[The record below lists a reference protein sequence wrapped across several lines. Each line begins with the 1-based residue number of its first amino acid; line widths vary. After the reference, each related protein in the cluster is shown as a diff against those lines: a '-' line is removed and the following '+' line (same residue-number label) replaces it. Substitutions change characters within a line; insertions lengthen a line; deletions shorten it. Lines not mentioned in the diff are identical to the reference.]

1 MEQITALDFKI
12 KEMAARIR
20 ELREIQ
26 NLTTVQMAEKT
37 GVSDY
42 VMKNLNTENSHV
54 YKINNFVA
62 ICARGAI
69 GVKKAIKSGKNYV

>member
-26 NLTTVQMAEKT
+26 NLTTAQMAEKT
-37 GVSDY
+37 GLALS
-42 VMKNLNTENSHV
+42 
-54 YKINNFVA
+54 
-62 ICARGAI
+62 
-69 GVKKAIKSGKNYV
+69 